1 MNNKILIDIVG
12 WVGAAALLV
21 AYTLVSTRR
30 VEGDST
36 AYQQLNLV
44 GSVLLIVNTIYYGAY
59 PSAFLNVVWGGIAI
73 YAIRKAI
80 ASSRKAADRSQSR
93 P

>member
-12 WVGAAALLV
+12 WGGAAALLV
-21 AYTLVSTRR
+21 AYALVSTRR

-44 GSVLLIVNTIYYGAY
+44 GNVLLIVNTIYYGAY

-80 ASSRKAADRSQSR
+80 ASSWKAADRSQS
-93 P
+93 

>member
-21 AYTLVSTRR
+21 AYALVSTRR

-80 ASSRKAADRSQSR
+80 ASSWKAADRSQS
-93 P
+93 